1 MIQFELKRLCQS
13 IMGGIL
19 ICGSVAVQAQPTP
32 ILGHAHNDYNHERP
46 LLDALEKGYTSIEVD
61 VFPIEGK
68 LYVAHD
74 LPQDLSQYAT
84 IEEMYLQPLKDYIK
98 SHGGK
103 LYSDDAKKLILMVDI
118 KRDGP
123 EAYRILRELLVDY
136 RDIIWHKEHGT
147 YTDGP
152 VRVILSGNRPYDL
165 VLQDEEMY
173 IGLDG
178 RPDDLGKGYSSLVMP
193 VISQNFRI
201 ALQWNGQDR
210 LSRHDFLP
218 VHNMTEQAHAEG
230 KIVRLWASP
239 EDESVWNLQLEA
251 GVDLINTDQLERL
264 KKYFDQR

>member
-1 MIQFELKRLCQS
+1 MRFFLSAMLG
-13 IMGGIL
+13 MFL
-19 ICGSVAVQAQPTP
+19 TAALTLQAQPTP
-32 ILGHAHNDYNHERP
+32 IPGHAHNDYNHERP
-46 LLDALEKGYTSIEVD
+46 LIDALEQGYTSIEVD
-61 VFPIEGK
+61 VFPINGK

-74 LPQDLSQYAT
+74 PPEDLSQYAT
-84 IEEMYLQPLKDYIK
+84 IEEMYLKPLANYLEAQ
-98 SHGGK
+98 GGK
-103 LYSDDAKKLILMVDI
+103 LYSDDTTRLILMVDV

-136 RDIIWHKEHGT
+136 QDIIWHKAHDA

-152 VRVILSGNRPYDL
+152 VRVILSGNRPYES

-201 ALQWNGQDR
+201 ALSWNGQDR

-218 VHNMTEQAHAEG
+218 VHNMTQQAHAEG

-239 EDESVWNLQLEA
+239 EDESVWDLALEA

-264 KKYFDQR
+264 RKYFDQR